1 MSKELESYYLGDI
14 KVIITETELPEK
26 LTVTC
31 QDNSF
36 KMEFKASLYE
46 YQYYKRHMNQKIR
59 NRFAQAHEQ
68 EKE

>member
-1 MSKELESYYLGDI
+1 MSKEIDNYYLGDI
-14 KVIITETELPEK
+14 KVTISETDSPEK
-26 LTVTC
+26 LNVLC
-31 QDNSF
+31 QDDSF

-68 EKE
+68 ES